1 MTYTKK
7 DIFQQLT
14 QARRAHHDVARLS
27 CNERNAV
34 LNAIQ
39 KEIRARQESIL
50 KANRG
55 DVKRMAHGDPK
66 IDRLILDEKRIL
78 GMLADM
84 REIIKQPDPLG
95 IILEKKT
102 LHNGLKLKKVSV
114 PLGVIGVIYE
124 SRPNVTLDVVALAI
138 KSGNV
143 AVLKGGEEAGET
155 NRAIVACIHTALRL
169 KGIPSDAVMSF
180 GSAPR
185 SSVTHLLKAV
195 GMIDVI
201 IPRGGRGLIDFV
213 RKEAVVP
220 IIETGAGVCHV
231 YIDET
236 ADILKAVKI
245 VANAKLTRPS
255 VCNSLDTIVIHK
267 KVAQKIIPL
276 IAQEF
281 KHEEVV
287 IHADTAG
294 YTILKKSEYPF
305 VRKAHRATW
314 STEWLSFQCGLKIV
328 NSADEALAHISHYS
342 TRHSEAI
349 MTENKKTAHRFLQE
363 VDAAV
368 VYHNASTRFTDG
380 SCFEMGGEIGIST
393 QKLHARGPMGLKEL
407 TTYKWIVSGNG
418 QIRE

>member
-1 MTYTKK
+1 
-7 DIFQQLT
+7 
-14 QARRAHHDVARLS
+14 
-27 CNERNAV
+27 
-34 LNAIQ
+34 
-39 KEIRARQESIL
+39 
-50 KANRG
+50 
-55 DVKRMAHGDPK
+55 
-66 IDRLILDEKRIL
+66 
-78 GMLADM
+78 
-84 REIIKQPDPLG
+84 
-95 IILEKKT
+95 
-102 LHNGLKLKKVSV
+102 
-114 PLGVIGVIYE
+114 
-124 SRPNVTLDVVALAI
+124 
-138 KSGNV
+138 
-143 AVLKGGEEAGET
+143 LKGGEEAGET

-169 KGIPSDAVMSF
+169 KGSSSDAVINF

-185 SSVTHLLKAV
+185 SCVSHLLKAE
-195 GMIDVI
+195 GFIDVI

-220 IIETGAGVCHV
+220 IIETGAGVCHI
-231 YIDET
+231 YIDEV
-236 ADILKAVKI
+236 ADISKAVKI

-255 VCNSLDTIVIHK
+255 VCNSLDTIVMHK

-281 KHEEVV
+281 KKKHVM

-294 YTILKKSEYPF
+294 YAILKNNEYPF
-305 VRKAHRATW
+305 VRKANKDTW

-328 NSADEALAHISHYS
+328 NTVDDALNHIADYS

-349 MTENKKTAHRFLQE
+349 VTENKKIAYRFLQE